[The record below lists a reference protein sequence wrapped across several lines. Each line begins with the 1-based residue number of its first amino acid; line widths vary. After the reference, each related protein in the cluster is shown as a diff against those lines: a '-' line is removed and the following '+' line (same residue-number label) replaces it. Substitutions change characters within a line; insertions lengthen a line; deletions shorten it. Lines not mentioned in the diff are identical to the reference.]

1 VKPPRREAWRCFVL
15 APALLMMGCAAFQPS
30 NPLAMDCGDLAVIGR
45 VETVREQ
52 PEPPPADWQSRYDV
66 QIHIRK
72 VVRGTESRTVVP
84 ASAIAHAH
92 LRDDIDF
99 LMVLTPEPGGGFSIK
114 SAQINS
120 LKPGL
125 KSRCEG

>member
-1 VKPPRREAWRCFVL
+1 
-15 APALLMMGCAAFQPS
+15 MT
-30 NPLAMDCGDLAVIGR
+30 CGDLAVIGR